1 MTDPYRKDGDER
13 AQSPEDYTPS
23 PSGVGDT
30 GTDHDHNFDQN
41 PETRVDGVVEDV
53 DTELSTNDS
62 RTVHDDLDD
71 DSDDDGYRYTEKDT
85 VRNKNNRRLLAFF
98 IAIAVVAVISV
109 VLILRSLWSSVG
121 DDDEYYQVIE
131 SPDESTSTA
140 PAQPGYGQDRDN
152 ITGETDDQDAVD
164 DRGDGTSEDTAPESD
179 VDEAESFLFGDNGAG
194 TQIYDSTG
202 SSPIGGGASPTSD
215 DQLRQNVYNTI
226 QEMYDV
232 LGSVPNPESS
242 EFANAANSYLY
253 ADQRAAYTLFVGQH
267 AGWTI
272 DYDRTEVFDPTTE
285 GNEPRVSVTW
295 VTEDGQTAYIIEGYY
310 DTFINAIK
318 PNYTGTTEVGQKSL
332 YDVQ

>member
-1 MTDPYRKDGDER
+1 MTDSYRKDGDER
-13 AQSPEDYTPS
+13 AQSPEERTPS

-30 GTDHDHNFDQN
+30 GTNRDQNLDQN
-41 PETRVDGVVEDV
+41 PETRVDDVVEDV

-71 DSDDDGYRYTEKDT
+71 DSVDDGYIYTEKDT
-85 VRNKNNRRLLAFF
+85 VQKKNTHRL
-98 IAIAVVAVISV
+98 IAIFAVIAVVAVVSV
-109 VLILRSLWSSVG
+109 VFILRLLWSSVG

-131 SPDESTSTA
+131 SPDESTATA
-140 PAQPGYGQDRDN
+140 PEQPGYGQNRDN
-152 ITGETDDQDAVD
+152 LTGDTDDQDAAD
-164 DRGDGTSEDTAPESD
+164 DQGDETPEDTAPEPD
-179 VDEAESFLFGDNGAG
+179 VDEAEAFLFGDDGAG
-194 TQIYDSTG
+194 TQIHDSTG

-232 LGSVPNPESS
+232 FGSVPNPESP
-242 EFANAANSYLY
+242 EFTDAANSYLY
-253 ADQRAAYTLFVGQH
+253 ADQRAASTLFMGQH

-318 PNYTGTTEVGQKSL
+318 PNYTGTTEVGQQSL

>member
-13 AQSPEDYTPS
+13 APSPEDRTPS

-30 GTDHDHNFDQN
+30 GTDRTQNPDQN
-41 PETRVDGVVEDV
+41 PETRVDYVVDAD
-53 DTELSTNDS
+53 DTGSLFSDS
-62 RTVHDDLDD
+62 RTVRDNP
-71 DSDDDGYRYTEKDT
+71 DDDGYRYTEKDT
-85 VRNKNNRRLLAFF
+85 VRSKNSRKLM
-98 IAIAVVAVISV
+98 AIFVAITVAVVIGV
-109 VLILRSLWSSVG
+109 VLLIRAVWPSN
-121 DDDEYYQVIE
+121 DDDEYYPIIE
-131 SPDESTSTA
+131 SPGESTSTATA

-152 ITGETDDQDAVD
+152 LSGETDDQDAVG
-164 DRGDGTSEDTAPESD
+164 DRGDETSEEAAPESD
-179 VDEAESFLFGDNGAG
+179 VDEAEAFLFGEDGAG
-194 TQIYDSTG
+194 TQIHDSTG
-202 SSPIGGGASPTSD
+202 SSPIGGGASPTGD
-215 DQLRQNVYNTI
+215 DQLRQNVYNTV

-232 LGSVPNPESS
+232 FGSIPNPESP
-242 EFANAANSYLY
+242 EFTNAANSYLY
-253 ADQRAAYTLFVGQH
+253 ADQRAANTLFMGQH

-310 DTFINAIK
+310 DTFIDAIK

>member
-1 MTDPYRKDGDER
+1 M
-13 AQSPEDYTPS
+13 
-23 PSGVGDT
+23 
-30 GTDHDHNFDQN
+30 
-41 PETRVDGVVEDV
+41 
-53 DTELSTNDS
+53 
-62 RTVHDDLDD
+62 
-71 DSDDDGYRYTEKDT
+71 
-85 VRNKNNRRLLAFF
+85 
-98 IAIAVVAVISV
+98 
-109 VLILRSLWSSVG
+109 
-121 DDDEYYQVIE
+121 
-131 SPDESTSTA
+131 
-140 PAQPGYGQDRDN
+140 
-152 ITGETDDQDAVD
+152 D
-164 DRGDGTSEDTAPESD
+164 DRGDETPEDTAPEPD
-179 VDEAESFLFGDNGAG
+179 VDEAEAFLFGDDGAG

-232 LGSVPNPESS
+232 LGSVPNPESP
-242 EFANAANSYLY
+242 EFVNAANSYLY
-253 ADQRAAYTLFVGQH
+253 ADQREASTLFMGQH
-267 AGWTI
+267 AGWSI

>member
-13 AQSPEDYTPS
+13 AQSPEERTPS

-30 GTDHDHNFDQN
+30 DTDRDQN
-41 PETRVDGVVEDV
+41 PETRVDDVVEAD
-53 DTELSTNDS
+53 DTESSANDS
-62 RTVHDDLDD
+62 RTVHDDLDN
-71 DSDDDGYRYTEKDT
+71 DSDNDDYRYTEKDT

-109 VLILRSLWSSVG
+109 VLILRALWSSVG

-131 SPDESTSTA
+131 SPSESTTTA
-140 PAQPGYGQDRDN
+140 PTRPGYEQDRDN

-164 DRGDGTSEDTAPESD
+164 DRGDEAPEDTAPEPD
-179 VDEAESFLFGDNGAG
+179 VDEAEAFLFGDDGAG

-232 LGSVPNPESS
+232 FGSVPNPESP
-242 EFANAANSYLY
+242 EFTNAANSYLY
-253 ADQRAAYTLFVGQH
+253 ADQRAASTLFMGQH
-267 AGWTI
+267 ARWTI

-310 DTFINAIK
+310 DTFIDAIK
-318 PNYTGTTEVGQKSL
+318 PNYTGTTEVGQQSL